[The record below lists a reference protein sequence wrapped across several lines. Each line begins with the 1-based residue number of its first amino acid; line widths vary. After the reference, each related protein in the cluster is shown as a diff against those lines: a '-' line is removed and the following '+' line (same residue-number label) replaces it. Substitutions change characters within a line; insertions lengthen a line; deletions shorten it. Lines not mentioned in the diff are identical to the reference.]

1 MNNRSLDVT
10 LVDLLGGVV
19 VLDALG
25 LSVDDWLD
33 LLDDVL
39 RTRYDVSRAA
49 HAMRE
54 STTSHLVDVLA
65 NNRGVDGRGVSLVS
79 DGLQVLLLTLRSVAV
94 GMLFRDILSDVS
106 RDLRCDMLVVRVV
119 LLLVAI
125 RWRRDEM
132 ISSVWSSP
140 QSKIDDQ
147 LTRQAGPSGE
157 SRSPP
162 FDGRQWV

>member
-1 MNNRSLDVT
+1 MT
-10 LVDLLGGVV
+10 LIDLLGGVV

-49 HAMRE
+49 HAMRK

-119 LLLVAI
+119 LLLVA
-125 RWRRDEM
+125 
-132 ISSVWSSP
+132 V
-140 QSKIDDQ
+140 QQ
-147 LTRQAGPSGE
+147 G
-157 SRSPP
+157 
-162 FDGRQWV
+162 